1 MNVQIEQNEGRR
13 RAATAQEAG
22 DAGDDTSPTRRR
34 TAEQQ
39 LKTETMG
46 GARGF
51 ILSHL
56 AGKTKASHT
65 EMMELY
71 N

>member
-13 RAATAQEAG
+13 RAATAKEAG

-39 LKTETMG
+39 LKTENMG

-56 AGKTKASHT
+56 ANKTKASHT
-65 EMMELY
+65 EMM
-71 N
+71 